1 MLIKELLLLLLFKP
15 IFYLN
20 FFTLFTPSNNFD
32 FILEILLTIIISLL
46 LAIENGLY
54 TYMW

>member
-32 FILEILLTIIISLL
+32 FILEILLTIFISFL

-54 TYMW
+54 TYIW